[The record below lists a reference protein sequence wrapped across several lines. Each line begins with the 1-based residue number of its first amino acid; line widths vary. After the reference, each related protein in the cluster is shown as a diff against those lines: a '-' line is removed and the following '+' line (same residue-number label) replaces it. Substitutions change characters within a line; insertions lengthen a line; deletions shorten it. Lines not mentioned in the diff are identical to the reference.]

1 MNEETKELVRETLR
15 EAIEHSLEDEVVLEI
30 LEDIWNNERA
40 FHENRMDDAV
50 IRACQTARREWDI

>member
-15 EAIEHSLEDEVVLEI
+15 EAIEYSLEDEVVLEI
-30 LEDIWNNERA
+30 LEDIWDNERA

-50 IRACQTARREWDI
+50 IRACQAARREWDI